1 MRLHRAW
8 HGPAMLLT
16 AALAG
21 CTGSVCKNVAT
32 AGAPSPDGKFIAFVF
47 NRSCS
52 GAPAVSTHVS
62 VIRFSESL
70 RNETGNVLVVD
81 GLQPLTLSWLSPTD
95 LVVRHVKDP
104 RLAHPKPVDSV
115 TVEFR
120 Q

>member
-1 MRLHRAW
+1 
-8 HGPAMLLT
+8 MLLM
-16 AALAG
+16 ASVGG
-21 CTGSVCKNVAT
+21 CTGSVCKNVVV

-62 VIRFSESL
+62 VLRFSESL

-81 GLQPLTLSWLSPTD
+81 DLQPLTLSWRSPTD
-95 LVVRHVKDP
+95 LVVRHVKNP
-104 RLAHPKPVDSV
+104 RHEHPEPVDSV